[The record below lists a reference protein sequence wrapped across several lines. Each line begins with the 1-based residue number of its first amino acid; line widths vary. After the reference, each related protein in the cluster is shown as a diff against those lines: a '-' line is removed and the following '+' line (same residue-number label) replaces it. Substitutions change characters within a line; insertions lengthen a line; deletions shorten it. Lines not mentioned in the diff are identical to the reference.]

1 MRSAPVWPA
10 KSAAAGGPVC
20 ADAGTLCAHEPKS
33 ANKQASRRTSKRA
46 NKSVSPCID
55 AMGFGRDAV
64 GFCLGELTR
73 HRSTRQD
80 RWALA
85 AASGSA
91 SQACPTKDC
100 KVLADP
106 GSTTCYRVP
115 KNLGENAMDTRHR
128 TPAIL
133 AGIVVAFALGGAG
146 ARAEDR
152 YPSKP
157 IRMIVSFSAGG
168 PTDTVAR
175 VMGAKMGDL
184 LGQQFVVENRVGAGG
199 NIGADQVAK
208 APPDGY
214 TLLMAT
220 VSTHAINPGLYRNMP
235 YDPVRDFAP
244 IAQIGVTPTLLGVN
258 PSLPATDV
266 KSLIALVKNNPG
278 KFTYGSSGL
287 GSILHLCGEQFK
299 ALAGGLAI
307 VHVPYRGSAP
317 MMSDLVGGQISM
329 AFDATPT
336 AMPQAKAGAIRAI
349 GAGMATRMRAM
360 PELPTLQE
368 QGLKGFE
375 CYTWNAILAPAG
387 TPQAIVERLSESIST
402 ALADPA
408 ILHRLEEAGV
418 DPTPGSTPQKATAF
432 VKAELAKW
440 GPIIKASGAHID

>member
-1 MRSAPVWPA
+1 MDTQHRWPA
-10 KSAAAGGPVC
+10 
-20 ADAGTLCAHEPKS
+20 
-33 ANKQASRRTSKRA
+33 
-46 NKSVSPCID
+46 
-55 AMGFGRDAV
+55 M
-64 GFCLGELTR
+64 
-73 HRSTRQD
+73 
-80 RWALA
+80 
-85 AASGSA
+85 
-91 SQACPTKDC
+91 
-100 KVLADP
+100 
-106 GSTTCYRVP
+106 
-115 KNLGENAMDTRHR
+115 
-128 TPAIL
+128 L
-133 AGIVVAFALGGAG
+133 AGIIVALALGSAG
-146 ARAEDR
+146 VKAEDK
-152 YPSKP
+152 YPSRP
-157 IRMIVSFSAGG
+157 VRIVVSFSAGG

-184 LGQQFVVENRVGAGG
+184 LGQQFVVENKVGAGG
-199 NIGADQVAK
+199 NIGADLVAK

-220 VSTHAINPGLYRNMP
+220 VSTHAINPGLYKNMP

-244 IAQIGVTPTLLGVN
+244 IGQVGVTPTLLGVH
-258 PSLPATDV
+258 PSVPATDV
-266 KSLIALVKNNPG
+266 KGLVAVIKENPG

-299 ALAGGLAI
+299 ALAGGINI

-336 AMPQAKAGAIRAI
+336 ALPQAQSGAIRAI

-375 CYTWNAILAPAG
+375 CYTWNAILAPAD
-387 TPQAIVERLSESIST
+387 TPQPIVDRLSEAINK

-408 ILHRLEEAGV
+408 VFKRLQEAGI
-418 DPTPGSTPQKATAF
+418 DPTPGSTPKQAAAF

-440 GPIIKASGAHID
+440 APIIKASGAHID